1 MPFSSGD
8 RRTKVLRARK
18 NGKHTSS
25 ETVRRRDAARVSNAF
40 TDACILYGLSML
52 PTFLKVSWVR
62 SGAFIDSLS
71 PPCEGGWRDVSLVGR
86 VFRRLLLSACGGVLN
101 PSVCCADSSPRRG
114 AKLPA
119 TSPYRIHDRAEKIE
133 SSDTAPI
140 HAAPAC
146 LQKSLFRQAE
156 PPHISSCDGSFFV
169 GSKVSLQPFY
179 PISSSSSFR
188 NSPPCTVRCWNP
200 CCRDVVVKYQSVMG
214 TRDGLLW

>member
-8 RRTKVLRARK
+8 RRTRVLRARK
-18 NGKHTSS
+18 NSKHTSIG
-25 ETVRRRDAARVSNAF
+25 TARCRA
-40 TDACILYGLSML
+40 DACILYGLSML
-52 PTFLKVSWVR
+52 PTFLKVSCVR

-71 PPCEGGWRDVSLVGR
+71 PPCEGGWRGVSLVGR

-140 HAAPAC
+140 RAAPAC
-146 LQKSLFRQAE
+146 LQKSLFSTRKTARQELLPGGFA
-156 PPHISSCDGSFFV
+156 
-169 GSKVSLQPFY
+169 
-179 PISSSSSFR
+179 
-188 NSPPCTVRCWNP
+188 
-200 CCRDVVVKYQSVMG
+200 CRKK
-214 TRDGLLW
+214 